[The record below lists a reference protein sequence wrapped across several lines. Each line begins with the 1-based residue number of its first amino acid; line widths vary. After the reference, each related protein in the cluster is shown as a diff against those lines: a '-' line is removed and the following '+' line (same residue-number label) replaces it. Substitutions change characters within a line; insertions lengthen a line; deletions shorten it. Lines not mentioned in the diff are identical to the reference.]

1 MGRFERWIG
10 VTSLHLRRGAGGH
23 SVSRHCAIWSRL
35 ALLHLSQRSSLF
47 SCSRSEQLS
56 WRRYNRGGAWMFTRQ
71 SLGEWIPT
79 WNFGGAT
86 PLSDTANPL
95 ESRAGHTVVRRT
107 FTYETDLDLRSSVS
121 VHPVSV
127 SSSVEVL
134 SGGCAGRGCKGR
146 RRRWVSTSGQSASAC
161 TSSRGTATGT
171 RRRR

>member
-23 SVSRHCAIWSRL
+23 SVSRHSVLFTYSNGRL
-35 ALLHLSQRSSLF
+35 
-47 SCSRSEQLS
+47 CSAAVAEQLS

-71 SLGEWIPT
+71 SSGEWIPT

-95 ESRAGHTVVRRT
+95 ESRAGHTVVHRT
-107 FTYETDLDLRSSVS
+107 FTYETDLGFLSSVS
-121 VHPVSV
+121 VHSVSV
-127 SSSVEVL
+127 SSSAEVL
-134 SGGCAGRGCKGR
+134 SGCGAGRGCKGR
-146 RRRWVSTSGQSASAC
+146 RPRWVSMSGQSASAC